1 MKSTTSKAIKVFINK
16 KEYRLECPEQTG
28 AGLKDLAEIP
38 LCDVLFLQG
47 RCEDEVI
54 ADDAKIVLR
63 ECDQLH
69 SQPPADYGFVG
80 DLATEAGVSP
90 ARLAVHDQAGGWK
103 FVVISG
109 FPLPESYAP
118 QAVELLVKLPPLFP
132 EAAPDMFWVR
142 PAVKLRNGQLPRST
156 SNENLLGGTWQ
167 RFSWHL
173 LGDAWKPGT
182 STLRDF
188 MRCVRGRLL
197 RED

>member
-1 MKSTTSKAIKVFINK
+1 MKSTTTTIKVFIIK
-16 KEYRLECPEQTG
+16 KEYQLQCPEQTG
-28 AGLKDLAEIP
+28 ASLKELAGIP

-54 ADDAKIVLR
+54 ANDAKVVLR

-69 SQPPADYGFVG
+69 SQPPANYGLVV
-80 DLATEAGVSP
+80 DLVADAGLDAS
-90 ARLAVHDQAGGWK
+90 RLAVHEQADGWK

-109 FPLPESYAP
+109 FVLPESYAP
-118 QAVELLVKLPPLFP
+118 HVVELLVKLPPLFP

-142 PAVKLRNGQLPRST
+142 PAVTLRNGQLPRST
-156 SNENLLGGTWQ
+156 SNENLLGTSWQ

-173 LGDAWKPGT
+173 VGDAWRPGS
-182 STLRDF
+182 STFRDF
-188 MRCVRGRLL
+188 IRAVRGRLA

>member
-1 MKSTTSKAIKVFINK
+1 METTTKAIKVFINK
-16 KEYRLECPEQTG
+16 KEYRLERPEQTG
-28 AGLKDLAEIP
+28 ASLKELAGIP

-54 ADDAKIVLR
+54 ANDAKVILR

-69 SQPPADYGFVG
+69 SQPPANYGLVA

-90 ARLAVHDQAGGWK
+90 DRLAVHEQGGGWH
-103 FVVISG
+103 FVVISD
-109 FPLPESYAP
+109 FALPESYAP
-118 QAVELLVKLPPLFP
+118 QVVELLVKLPPLFP
-132 EAAPDMFWVR
+132 DAAPDMFWVR

-156 SNENLLGGTWQ
+156 SDENLLGGTWQ

-173 LGDAWKPGT
+173 VGGAWKPGT
-182 STLRDF
+182 STFRDF
-188 MRCVRGRLL
+188 MRCIRGRLL

>member
-1 MKSTTSKAIKVFINK
+1 MRPTTTAIKVFINK
-16 KEYRLECPEQTG
+16 HEYRLEYPEQTG
-28 AGLKDLAEIP
+28 ASLKELAGIP

-54 ADDAKIVLR
+54 ANDAKVLLR
-63 ECDQLH
+63 DCDQLH
-69 SQPPADYGFVG
+69 SQPPANYGYGG
-80 DLATEAGVSP
+80 DLATEACVSHD
-90 ARLAVHDQAGGWK
+90 RLAVYEQPGGWK
-103 FVVISG
+103 FVVISD
-109 FPLPESYAP
+109 FAMPEGYAP
-118 QAVELLVKLPPLFP
+118 TVVELLVKLPPLFP

-173 LGDAWKPGT
+173 VGNAWKPGT
-182 STLRDF
+182 STFRDF
-188 MRCVRGRLL
+188 VRCVRGRLL

>member
-1 MKSTTSKAIKVFINK
+1 MTSTDKAIKSQINK
-16 KEYRLECPEQTG
+16 KDYHLESREQTG
-28 AGLKDLAEIP
+28 ATIKELAGIP
-38 LCDVLFLQG
+38 PDDVLFLQG

-54 ADDAKIVLR
+54 ANDAKVVLR

-69 SQPPADYGFVG
+69 SQPPANYG
-80 DLATEAGVSP
+80 LAPGLAIDAGVGP
-90 ARLAVHDQAGGWK
+90 DRVAVHDQPDGWK
-103 FVVISG
+103 FVVLSG
-109 FPLPESYAP
+109 FPLPAGYAP
-118 QAVELLVKLPPLFP
+118 QVVDLLVKLPPLFP

-156 SNENLLGGTWQ
+156 TNENLLGNTWQ

-182 STLRDF
+182 STFRDF
-188 MRCVRGRLL
+188 LRCIRGRLL

>member
-1 MKSTTSKAIKVFINK
+1 MKSTTKAIKVFINK

-28 AGLKDLAEIP
+28 ASLKELAGIP

-54 ADDAKIVLR
+54 ANDAEVVLR

-69 SQPPADYGFVG
+69 SQPPANYGLVV
-80 DLATEAGVSP
+80 DLVADAGVEAS
-90 ARLAVHDQAGGWK
+90 RIAVHEQADGWK
-103 FVVISG
+103 FVVISD
-109 FPLPESYAP
+109 FELPESYAP
-118 QAVELLVKLPPLFP
+118 HVVELLVKLPPLFP

-142 PAVKLRNGQLPRST
+142 PAVTLRNGQLPRST
-156 SNENLLGGTWQ
+156 SNENLLGTTWQ

-173 LGDAWKPGT
+173 VGDAWKPGT
-182 STLRDF
+182 STFRDF
-188 MRCVRGRLL
+188 IRAIRARLL

>member
-1 MKSTTSKAIKVFINK
+1 MRTTTTVIKVFINK
-16 KEYRLECPEQTG
+16 REYRLECPEQTG
-28 AGLKDLAEIP
+28 ASLKELAGIP

-54 ADDAKIVLR
+54 ANDAKVILR

-69 SQPPADYGFVG
+69 SQPPANYGYG
-80 DLATEAGVSP
+80 SDLATDAGVSP
-90 ARLAVHDQAGGWK
+90 DRLAVHEQQGGWK
-103 FVVISG
+103 FVVISD
-109 FPLPESYAP
+109 FAMPESYVP
-118 QAVELLVKLPPLFP
+118 TVVELLVKLPPLFP
-132 EAAPDMFWVR
+132 EAAPDMFWIR

-173 LGDAWKPGT
+173 VGNAWKPGA
-182 STLRDF
+182 STFRDF